1 MLIGDAAVTVDHEG
15 FGPTVDAPVNT
26 DAAIDVRARSRIR
39 IAQFVQPF
47 LGILRLILVIDPMD
61 RDDAVFLEFH
71 EQRMLL
77 AAGGAPG
84 CKYVDQRYLSLEIR
98 AGEPQVA
105 ALDRRQ
111 VEYRHRFADERRWN
125 LARVQREPDPEYYD
139 QPEKRQQRQ
148 ISRQL

>member
-15 FGPTVDAPVNT
+15 FGHTVDAPVNT
-26 DAAIDVRARSRIR
+26 DSAIDVRARPRIR
-39 IAQFVQPF
+39 IPQFVQPT
-47 LGILRLILVIDPMD
+47 LGIRRLVLVVESVD
-61 RDDAVFLEFH
+61 RNETLFLEFH
-71 EQRMLL
+71 QQRVFL

-105 ALDRRQ
+105 GLDRRQ

-125 LARVQREPDPEYYD
+125 LSRVQREPNP
-139 QPEKRQQRQ
+139 
-148 ISRQL
+148 